1 MDDQSSNSP
10 DNIPEV
16 YFGCV
21 KFHFLREMNP
31 GAFISIPLEYVEHLD
46 KAVKLCVDKP
56 RGGLQARCINAIR
69 KGAPD
74 LYNLARDHR
83 QFVWNQR
90 KKEGT
95 AVAWEVGNIP
105 PDASYREIQMA
116 LKVSWLP
123 CHMEFLPRRN
133 NTSSVEVY
141 VNRIDATH
149 LLSGDFKPSINSN
162 VLSLVAL

>member
-1 MDDQSSNSP
+1 METHPTKSPNLIPQLHLGCLEFYFRKEIDSS
-10 DNIPEV
+10 
-16 YFGCV
+16 
-21 KFHFLREMNP
+21 
-31 GAFISIPLEYVEHLD
+31 AFDSTPPEYVDCLEET
-46 KAVKLCVDKP
+46 VQRYVDKP
-56 RGGLQARCINAIR
+56 RGGLQARALNPIR
-69 KGAPD
+69 GQAPH
-74 LYNLARDHR
+74 LIELARDHR
-83 QFVWNQR
+83 RVVWSRR

-105 PDASYREIQMA
+105 PDASYREIQTA